1 MCFVFRENNT
11 NVTFSSQSD
20 KLLRS
25 QLIARIFNLSY
36 LFKFPEMEVEMQA
49 VPAQQIQQTPP
60 QVPLK
65 SPPPVSPTSATAPVA
80 PLPNQVKVTTNF
92 NFQYDDNGNLGR
104 VDVSKALCYQSQE
117 VANNVVTKKVVVMHQ
132 KKTPILISSPNGEPT
147 QEQLSPTQQQPPPSH
162 FYDCNNNLNPHAPL
176 PTVIEA
182 QPLPPQPIFAPKT
195 VNGHFAIQPPFIN
208 HLNWNHPQFQ

>member
-1 MCFVFRENNT
+1 
-11 NVTFSSQSD
+11 
-20 KLLRS
+20 
-25 QLIARIFNLSY
+25 
-36 LFKFPEMEVEMQA
+36 MQA
-49 VPAQQIQQTPP
+49 VPAQPIQQSSPI
-60 QVPLK
+60 K
-65 SPPPVSPTSATAPVA
+65 SPPPVSPSAPPA

-117 VANNVVTKKVVVMHQ
+117 VANNVVTKKVLVMHQ
-132 KKTPILISSPNGEPT
+132 KKTPILISSPNGE
-147 QEQLSPTQQQPPPSH
+147 QSEQISPPPTH
-162 FYDCNNNLNPHAPL
+162 YIDCNNNLNPQPINHPP

-182 QPLPPQPIFAPKT
+182 QLQPQPIYAQPKT